1 VSWDT
6 PNNEWK
12 VQMAKTKK
20 GPKLH
25 IGQFVSDEDGAHAW
39 DIEARKR
46 GYLER
51 KLNFPEK

>member
-1 VSWDT
+1 MVNMSR
-6 PNNEWK
+6 P
-12 VQMAKTKK
+12 
-20 GPKLH
+20 PKLH
-25 IGQFVSDEDGAHAW
+25 IGQFVSDEEGAHAW